1 MGSLVHEDRK
11 IFSSKGCFACFGMGQ
26 DGTMQFLVGP
36 WNPILIP
43 CIPQEGDM
51 PMFYSHKRQNWGLN
65 FPPKSL
71 YLPFNP
77 LES

>member
-11 IFSSKGCFACFGMGQ
+11 IFSSKGCFACLGMGQ

-43 CIPQEGDM
+43 CIPQEGDI
-51 PMFYSHKRQNWGLN
+51 PMILLPQKAELGLELPTQV
-65 FPPKSL
+65 FVSSL
-71 YLPFNP
+71 
-77 LES
+77 